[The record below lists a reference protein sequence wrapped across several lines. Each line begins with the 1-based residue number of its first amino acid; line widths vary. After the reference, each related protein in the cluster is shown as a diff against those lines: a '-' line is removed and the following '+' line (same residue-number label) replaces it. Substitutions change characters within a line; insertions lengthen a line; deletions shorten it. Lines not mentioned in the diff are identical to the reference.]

1 MLLLLLLPHRLLP
14 GAAGATSTSRPRPP
28 TAPAPA
34 AWWNGGHAVRT
45 RLLDALS
52 LMLPSAEQFLID
64 TARDWMASG
73 GRHGGADG
81 PATLRQPVAG
91 LMAEERAHQ
100 RAHRC
105 YNQRLHEAGLP
116 ARRLERR
123 IESAVAELAAL
134 PLNQR
139 LALAN
144 ALEHLTAVFA
154 REVLR
159 EGSPWLASPDGAEGR
174 MWRWHAEE
182 ELAHSDVVFD
192 LLPHAGVARRHKV
205 LAVAMAAA
213 YLAHDLLSLTF
224 SLCAHDARSGA
235 ISRARLAAQAGA
247 LAVRAAP
254 SLLRMAV
261 GGARVLT
268 RAMR

>member
-14 GAAGATSTSRPRPP
+14 GATGATPASHPHPP
-28 TAPAPA
+28 ETPAT
-34 AWWNGGHAVRT
+34 WWNGGHTVRT
-45 RLLDALS
+45 RLMDALS

-64 TARDWMASG
+64 TARDWMARG

-81 PATLRQPVAG
+81 PAGLRQPVAG
-91 LMAEERAHQ
+91 FMAEERAHQ

-105 YNQRLHEAGLP
+105 YNQRLHDAGLP

-159 EGSPWLASPDGAEGR
+159 DGNPWLVAPDGAEGR

-213 YLAHDLLSLTF
+213 YLAHDMLSLTF

-235 ISRARLAAQAGA
+235 VSRARLAAQACA
-247 LAVRAAP
+247 LAVRAVP
-254 SLLRMAV
+254 SLLRMA
-261 GGARVLT
+261 GGAARVLA
-268 RAMR
+268 RAMQ